1 VVGVV
6 DTAGLLDPQDP
17 ENTKPNLRGALG
29 RYGEDVAARHL
40 VQAGLIVLARN
51 WRCREGEV
59 DIVATEGDVLVICEV
74 KTRRGVGFGTPLD
87 AVTPVKAARIRKL
100 AVRWLADQRAV
111 LADTD
116 DEHAGYAE
124 VRFDVVSV
132 LRPAAGPTLVE
143 HLRGAF

>member
-6 DTAGLLDPQDP
+6 DAVAQEKHGSGV
-17 ENTKPNLRGALG
+17 RAAVG
-29 RYGEDVAARHL
+29 RHGEDVAARHL
-40 VQAGLIVLARN
+40 VEAGLVVIARN

-59 DIVATEGDVLVICEV
+59 DIVATEGDVLVVCEV

-87 AVTPVKAARIRKL
+87 AVTAAKAARLRRL
-100 AVRWLADQRAV
+100 AVRWLSDRRSAV
-111 LADTD
+111 AGTD
-116 DEHAGYAE
+116 AEFDGYSE

-132 LRPAAGPTLVE
+132 LLPSSGPALVD